1 VHLRT
6 EVLEVAME
14 SHMKQT
20 APDRA
25 FEYLDNGCSDFP

>member
-1 VHLRT
+1 MHLRT

-14 SHMKQT
+14 THMRQT

-25 FEYLDNGCSDFP
+25 FMYLDNVYSGFP